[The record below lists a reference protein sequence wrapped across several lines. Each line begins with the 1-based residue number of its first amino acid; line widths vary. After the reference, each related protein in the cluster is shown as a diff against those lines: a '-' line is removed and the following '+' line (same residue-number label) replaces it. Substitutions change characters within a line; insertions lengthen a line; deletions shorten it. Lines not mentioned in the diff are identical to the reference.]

1 MRRGYMEINKRVAQT
16 KKSCLRNQMIN
27 FIDAVLNVAE
37 KEDKLDYIEIGISN
51 HQGNVQMDYKLRDRR
66 KAY

>member
-1 MRRGYMEINKRVAQT
+1 MEIDKRVAQT

-37 KEDKLDYIEIGISN
+37 KEGKLDYIEIEISN
-51 HQGNVQMDYKLRDRR
+51 HMGNLQMDYKLRDRK

>member
-1 MRRGYMEINKRVAQT
+1 MEIDKRVAQT
-16 KKSCLRNQMIN
+16 KKSCLKNQMIN

-37 KEDKLDYIEIGISN
+37 KEGKLDYIEIEISN
-51 HQGNVQMDYKLRDRR
+51 HMGNLQMDYKLRDRK

>member
-1 MRRGYMEINKRVAQT
+1 MEIDKRVAQT

-37 KEDKLDYIEIGISN
+37 KEGKLDYIEIEMSN
-51 HQGNVQMDYKLRDRR
+51 HMGNLQMDYKLRDR
-66 KAY
+66 KKVY

>member
-1 MRRGYMEINKRVAQT
+1 MEINKRVAQT
-16 KKSCLRNQMIN
+16 KKSCLRNQIIN

-37 KEDKLDYIEIGISN
+37 KEGKLDYIEIEISN
-51 HQGNVQMDYKLRDRR
+51 HMGNLQMDYKLRDRK

>member
-1 MRRGYMEINKRVAQT
+1 MEIDKRVAQT

-37 KEDKLDYIEIGISN
+37 KEGKLDYIEIEMSN
-51 HQGNVQMDYKLRDRR
+51 HMGNLQMDYKLRDRK

>member
-1 MRRGYMEINKRVAQT
+1 MEIDKRVVQT
-16 KKSCLRNQMIN
+16 KKSCLRNQMIS

-37 KEDKLDYIEIGISN
+37 KEGKLDYIGIEISN
-51 HQGNVQMDYKLRDRR
+51 HQGTLQMDYKLRDRK

>member
-1 MRRGYMEINKRVAQT
+1 MEINKREAQT
-16 KKSCLRNQMIN
+16 KKSCLRNQIVS

-37 KEDKLDYIEIGISN
+37 KEDKLDYIEIEISN
-51 HQGNVQMDYKLRDRR
+51 HQGNLQMDYKLRDRK

>member
-1 MRRGYMEINKRVAQT
+1 MDIDKRVAQT

-27 FIDAVLNVAE
+27 FIDAVLSVAE
-37 KEDKLDYIEIGISN
+37 KEGKLDYVEIEMSN
-51 HQGNVQMDYKLRDRR
+51 HNGNLQMDYKLKDRK

>member
-1 MRRGYMEINKRVAQT
+1 MEIDKRVAQT

-27 FIDAVLNVAE
+27 FIDTVLNAAE
-37 KEDKLDYIEIGISN
+37 KEGKLDYIQIEISN
-51 HQGNVQMDYKLRDRR
+51 HQGNIQMDYKLRDRK

>member
-1 MRRGYMEINKRVAQT
+1 MGIDKRVTQT

-37 KEDKLDYIEIGISN
+37 KEGKLDYIEIEMSN
-51 HQGNVQMDYKLRDRR
+51 HMGNLQMDYKLRDRK